1 MKLCHFLPV
10 LPKPACQACPAV
22 EEFLTHRRVL
32 EVFCDNNFG
41 KSLLIWLLFKIP
53 TVLLLKCL
61 KIRIKITLSF

>member
-22 EEFLTHRRVL
+22 EEFFTHRRVL

-41 KSLLIWLLFKIP
+41 KSLLIWLLFKMP
-53 TVLLLKCL
+53 TALLLKCL
-61 KIRIKITLSF
+61 KIRIKITVSF